1 MIGTTSSGRLIVL
14 FGTYVV
20 YIHSSLDRASLV
32 ADDDPPPFSFVK
44 VDGTV
49 MLHDDLD
56 EVGRRSFC
64 GPAQNA
70 SWRPVCQGP
79 WFVGH
84 TTGVA
89 DAGGGCAECH

>member
-1 MIGTTSSGRLIVL
+1 
-14 FGTYVV
+14 
-20 YIHSSLDRASLV
+20 LDRASFV

-70 SWRPVCQGP
+70 S
-79 WFVGH
+79 
-84 TTGVA
+84 
-89 DAGGGCAECH
+89 